1 MRKKGSKKST
11 KTDRKR
17 RKQHHSVWEQ
27 WCIEFYQLILSY
39 SRTLTNGDSSYAR
52 DIAQGTVLRALKYS
66 PNPKGIKDPA
76 SYLRRMARNVWIDS
90 KRPPEDSLDKLS
102 RDDPANPVLTVEP
115 DIHPA
120 LENEEHLQIL
130 RDKLGL
136 LPPKLA
142 LTFQLRCEDRTW
154 EEIAAALDE
163 PVSRTKFRWYSL
175 IKKARRGL
183 GDN

>member
-17 RKQHHSVWEQ
+17 RNQYRPFWEQ
-27 WCIEFYQLILSY
+27 WCIEFYQLIFSY
-39 SRTLTNGDSSYAR
+39 ARTLTNGDSSLAR
-52 DIAQGTVLRALKYS
+52 DIVQGAVLRALKYS

-76 SYLRRMARNVWIDS
+76 CYIRRIARNVWIDS
-90 KRPPEDSLDKLS
+90 KRPPEVSLDELS
-102 RDDPANPVLTVEP
+102 KGDTANPILAVEP

-120 LENEEHLQIL
+120 LENEENLQAL
-130 RDKLGL
+130 RDKLGPL
-136 LPPKLA
+136 TPKLE
-142 LTFQLRCEDRTW
+142 LTFQRRCEEWTW
-154 EEIAAALDE
+154 EEIAVALDE

-183 GDN
+183 GDK